1 MRGEIEWE
9 EKAEGEEKQDKEDE
23 KSLEINDEDKW
34 KTINKKEGNLL
45 KEGRKD
51 TSPKLFKDSISQ
63 NETGPSQ
70 KM

>member
-23 KSLEINDEDKW
+23 KSLERNDDEDKW

-51 TSPKLFKDSISQ
+51 TRKKGRLRKRR
-63 NETGPSQ
+63 T
-70 KM
+70 

>member
-1 MRGEIEWE
+1 MFC
-9 EKAEGEEKQDKEDE
+9 
-23 KSLEINDEDKW
+23 
-34 KTINKKEGNLL
+34 NKVFIFFSVGNTTSRLVL
-45 KEGRKD
+45 VGIVELRTGRVRSSQKEGRKD